1 MFCLL
6 TRHDFTPTQT
16 KLNHELRT
24 EKAILLKILPCR
36 KASVFVLQ
44 GYSIFSSTPSP
55 ALLAGTLPKP
65 SIISLAMMLK
75 PSSSRAPRVPGG
87 DPPGERRSA
96 LPPCPEDPQAGCSPV
111 ELGAGVP
118 RGSAGRGSPERGPL
132 PSRPRAGRAP
142 AAPSRALPAE
152 GARRPPTPR
161 GRAHARPPQP
171 RARPRPGGSQLGG
184 RRRPEPGSC
193 RRARGAARSLCPP
206 RLPRDGARPPRS
218 PGPAA
223 GDAEPPCA
231 PGPPAAAA
239 PAPGS
244 LLGVPG
250 PACGSGGTSAP
261 LPPALAAA
269 RCCPGATVPGSG
281 RGSAGRGDSWG
292 IQGLYEKQR
301 KSTSSAPELSPEN
314 ERFCSAV

>member
-44 GYSIFSSTPSP
+44 GYSICSSIPSP

-87 DPPGERRSA
+87 VPPGERRSA

-118 RGSAGRGSPERGPL
+118 RGSAGRGSQERGPL

-218 PGPAA
+218 PGPAPGTRSRRAPLARRPLPPRPPGLCSASRARRA
-223 GDAEPPCA
+223 GREGPARPCPRRWRQRGAA
-231 PGPPAAAA
+231 PGPRSPAADAVRQA
-239 PAPGS
+239 EVTAGESKVCMKNKENLPA
-244 LLGVPG
+244 
-250 PACGSGGTSAP
+250 
-261 LPPALAAA
+261 
-269 RCCPGATVPGSG
+269 RH
-281 RGSAGRGDSWG
+281 
-292 IQGLYEKQR
+292 Q
-301 KSTSSAPELSPEN
+301 N
-314 ERFCSAV
+314 